1 MRNIVHASE
10 EPCIASCVEAAA
22 VRDVEAGQ
30 VEFVEVGGN
39 KIARF
44 NVVGTPA
51 TGPTIRPDTVARE
64 ICVCSTCRRAAMR
77 EQ

>member
-22 VRDVEAGQ
+22 VRDLEPGQ
-30 VEFVEVGGN
+30 GEFVEVGGK
-39 KIARF
+39 KIALF

-51 TGPTIRPDTVARE
+51 TRPTIRTDTVARE
-64 ICVCSTCRRAAMR
+64 ICVCSTCRRVAMR